1 MKKDD
6 TERFY
11 DRNEAGLALA
21 QKLMHYKGS
30 EAIVIGVP
38 RGGVPVAFV
47 VAMELRLPLE
57 IILVKK
63 LGHPNN
69 KEYAIGAVS
78 LTDRLIVN
86 DENVSE
92 SYIESETRTLRERL
106 MEMERKFC
114 KDRKP
119 VALANKTVI
128 LVDDGIAT
136 GSTLLATI
144 RLLRKSKVQRIVLAV
159 PVASETALNK
169 VAAAVDECICLLT
182 PDYFTGVGAFYED
195 FSQTS
200 DEEVAELLQL
210 AQRNAA

>member
-6 TERFY
+6 AERFY

-38 RGGVPVAFV
+38 RGGVPVAFA
-47 VAMELRLPLE
+47 VANELHLPLE

-78 LTDRLIVN
+78 LNDRLIVN
-86 DENVSE
+86 EEQVSD
-92 SYIESETRTLRERL
+92 SYIESETRALRERL
-106 MEMERKFC
+106 MEMNQKFNSN
-114 KDRKP
+114 RKP
-119 VALANKTVI
+119 MTWVNKTVI
-128 LVDDGIAT
+128 LVDDGVAT

-144 RLLRKSKVQRIVLAV
+144 RLLRKGQAHRIILAV
-159 PVASETALNK
+159 PVAAKTALDK
-169 VAAAVDECICLLT
+169 LASEVDECICLLI

-210 AQRNAA
+210 AQTKSA

>member
-69 KEYAIGAVS
+69 KDYASGAVS

-144 RLLRKSKVQRIVLAV
+144 RLLRKGQAHRIILAV
-159 PVASETALNK
+159 PVAAKTALDK
-169 VAAAVDECICLLT
+169 LASEVDECICLLI

>member
-21 QKLMHYKGS
+21 QKLDHYKDS

-38 RGGVPVAFV
+38 RGGVPVAFA

-78 LTDRLIVN
+78 LTDRL
-86 DENVSE
+86 VSNEETVPE
-92 SYIESETRTLRERL
+92 SYIESETQLIRERL
-106 MEMERKFC
+106 VEMERKFC
-114 KDRKP
+114 SNRKT
-119 VALANKTVI
+119 VSFANKTVI

-136 GSTLLATI
+136 GTTLLATI
-144 RLLRKSKVQRIVLAV
+144 RLLRKSKVHRIVLAV
-159 PVASETALNK
+159 PVASEAALK
-169 VAAAVDECICLLT
+169 KLAPEVDESICLLI

-195 FSQTS
+195 FAQTS
-200 DEEVAELLQL
+200 DKEVAELLQL
-210 AQRNAA
+210 AQRNTV

>member
-21 QKLMHYKGS
+21 QKLDHYKDS

-38 RGGVPVAFV
+38 RGGVPVAFA

-63 LGHPNN
+63 LGHPKN

-78 LTDRLIVN
+78 LNDRLLIN
-86 DENVSE
+86 DENVSA
-92 SYIESETRTLRERL
+92 SYIESETRALRERL

-114 KDRKP
+114 RSRKP
-119 VALANKTVI
+119 LALANKTVI

-136 GSTLLATI
+136 GTTLLATI
-144 RLLRKSKVQRIVLAV
+144 RLLRKSMVQRIVLAV
-159 PVASETALNK
+159 PVASETALK
-169 VAAAVDECICLLT
+169 KLATAVDECVCLLT
-182 PDYFTGVGAFYED
+182 PDYFTGVGAFYDD
-195 FSQTS
+195 FAQTT
-200 DEEVAELLQL
+200 DEEVAELLEL
-210 AQRNAA
+210 AQRNAV

>member
-11 DRNEAGLALA
+11 DRNEAGMALA
-21 QKLMHYKGS
+21 QKLVHYKDG

-38 RGGVPVAFV
+38 RGGVPVAFA
-47 VAMELRLPLE
+47 VAMELHLPLE

-78 LTDRLIVN
+78 LTDRL
-86 DENVSE
+86 VSNEETVPE
-92 SYIESETRTLRERL
+92 SYIESETQLIRERL
-106 MEMERKFC
+106 VEMERKFC
-114 KDRKP
+114 SNRKT
-119 VALANKTVI
+119 VSFANKTVI

-136 GSTLLATI
+136 GTTLLATI
-144 RLLRKSKVQRIVLAV
+144 RLLRKSKVHRIVLAV
-159 PVASETALNK
+159 PVASEAALK
-169 VAAAVDECICLLT
+169 KLAPEVDESICLLI

-195 FSQTS
+195 FAQTS
-200 DEEVAELLQL
+200 DKEVAELLQL
-210 AQRNAA
+210 AQRNTV